1 MAALKVE
8 IYINEKPI
16 EEYEPEELEEI
27 KVKLTRKAMAAIGF
41 VPLAEE
47 NCTSSSAK
55 ESRKRS

>member
-41 VPLAEE
+41 VPLTEE
-47 NCTSSSAK
+47 
-55 ESRKRS
+55 KRN